1 MAAERSLSHHP
12 VKRLVV
18 RFVVSEDG
26 SPTRGEY
33 PDVETE
39 PGVSVEVRQ
48 KQEPDLGGES
58 QR

>member
-1 MAAERSLSHHP
+1 MAAECSLSHHP

-18 RFVVSEDG
+18 RFVVSEASG
-26 SPTRGEY
+26 PTRGEY

-39 PGVSVEVRQ
+39 PGVSVEVRR
-48 KQEPDLGGES
+48 KQGPDLGGES